1 MERESFSPEQNVE
14 ETESAMFSLEQSIGM
29 LNAQAGDSMNVE
41 VKRRAIEILGELKA
55 AEGEQKAGLL
65 SELEEELGKYGVTD
79 GMDDESKR
87 TAMLLVRGMRD
98 E

>member
-1 MERESFSPEQNVE
+1 MERESFSPEQNAE

-29 LNAQAGDSMNVE
+29 LNAQAGDRMNVE
-41 VKRRAIEILGELKA
+41 VKRRAIEILGELKT

-65 SELEEELGKYGVTD
+65 NELEEELGKYEATD

-87 TAMLLVRGMRD
+87 AAMRLVREMKG